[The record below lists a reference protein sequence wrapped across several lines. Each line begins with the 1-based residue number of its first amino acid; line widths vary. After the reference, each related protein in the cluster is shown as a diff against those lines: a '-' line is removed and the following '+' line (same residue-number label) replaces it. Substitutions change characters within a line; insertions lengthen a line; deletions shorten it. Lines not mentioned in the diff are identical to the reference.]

1 MTHPT
6 EAVDAVAQAL
16 ALQSVT
22 VKWWAE
28 NGEKYGDPWRDIA
41 RALLDRIAPLYA
53 TPAPDVAE
61 LVAALR
67 AMVHRAELYGGEGG
81 IFLGNHD
88 RENIDRARAAIAAW
102 EGK

>member
-1 MTHPT
+1 MTAPKKIWATGDDKNGSWTWEPMPGEWGSGQT
-6 EAVDAVAQAL
+6 EYTRSDL
-16 ALQSVT
+16 C
-22 VKWWAE
+22 
-28 NGEKYGDPWRDIA
+28 N
-41 RALLDRIAPLYA
+41 
-53 TPAPDVAE
+53 PAFDVAD